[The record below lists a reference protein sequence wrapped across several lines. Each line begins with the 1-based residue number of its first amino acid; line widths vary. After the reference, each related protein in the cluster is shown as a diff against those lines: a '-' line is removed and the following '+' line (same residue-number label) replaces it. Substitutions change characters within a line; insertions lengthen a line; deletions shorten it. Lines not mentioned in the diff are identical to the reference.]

1 MSVRTL
7 NGKLLFTLVPSSSEP
22 KRHPKCLG
30 YTNWAQEFDC
40 EYESALDCSE
50 CKYGGGGGRK
60 DPEAK
65 VNQL

>member
-1 MSVRTL
+1 MSVKTL
-7 NGKLLFTLVPSSSEP
+7 SGELLFTLVAAPAS

-40 EYESALDCSE
+40 EYESNLDCSE